1 MHGGSSQR
9 RSSAPGTP
17 LGDAGAHALEPQ
29 DSLGRE
35 RYEAHWQQVEELACS
50 LVAISSSGGSAGSG
64 SGSSSGGTTLQ
75 PLTGE
80 VCLPPGTSLLTFLA
94 APVQRG
100 LYKALHLRAVLHQ
113 LPMYVEVEAPEPLW
127 QQQEAAAAVAAAA
140 AHSRGAMSPQ
150 ALRRSSRAGVP
161 RGGPLAPVAGG
172 APLTPRV
179 PRRPSDGPA
188 GVCDAEFIVM
198 DVEQAQPRVHL
209 ALVAA
214 GGSLIAGQEQWLG
227 LALAPERD
235 ALQHARL
242 ELTWPLGSTAG
253 GLPGGRA
260 GPMLPV
266 HACMLTCTALWPAT
280 SLCAFP

>member
-1 MHGGSSQR
+1 MIHSPRASPGPLATPGMHGGSSQR

-113 LPMYVEVEAPEPLW
+113 LPMYVVVEAPVCP
-127 QQQEAAAAVAAAA
+127 ARRKCT
-140 AHSRGAMSPQ
+140 AHSRA
-150 ALRRSSRAGVP
+150 AFLKRLRDRCHYATRDLRPARAIEE
-161 RGGPLAPVAGG
+161 
-172 APLTPRV
+172 
-179 PRRPSDGPA
+179 RRA
-188 GVCDAEFIVM
+188 
-198 DVEQAQPRVHL
+198 
-209 ALVAA
+209 
-214 GGSLIAGQEQWLG
+214 
-227 LALAPERD
+227 
-235 ALQHARL
+235 
-242 ELTWPLGSTAG
+242 
-253 GLPGGRA
+253 
-260 GPMLPV
+260 
-266 HACMLTCTALWPAT
+266 TC
-280 SLCAFP
+280 